1 MIQVFKESYEE
12 LSTLISDWEIKLTKL
27 PERSVTNRQNSQG
40 RSIRQ
45 ILGHMVD
52 SATNNTHR
60 VIHLHYQKSPVKY
73 PDYANL
79 GNNDRWIAIQNYQ
92 EEDWNELVKL
102 WTAVNRH
109 MVHLIAQVDESKL
122 NQQWISALN
131 EKISLREMINDYPR
145 HFKLHLNEI
154 SALINQ
160 LTIEHD

>member
-1 MIQVFKESYEE
+1 MIQIFEESYRE
-12 LSTLISDWEIKLTKL
+12 LSTLISKWETKLAKL
-27 PERSVTNRQNSQG
+27 PERTVTTRQNSQG
-40 RSIRQ
+40 RTIRQ
-45 ILGHMVD
+45 VLGHMVD

-60 VIHLHYQKSPVKY
+60 VVHMHYQKSPVKY

-92 EEDWNELVKL
+92 EEDWSELVKL
-102 WTAVNRH
+102 WAAVNQH
-109 MVHLIAQVDESKL
+109 MVHLIGQVDEDKL

-131 EKISLREMINDYPR
+131 ERISLREMIYDYPR

-160 LTIEHD
+160 LIIEHD

>member
-1 MIQVFKESYEE
+1 MIQSFKEIGAE
-12 LSTLISDWEIKLTKL
+12 LTTLISEWEKKLENL
-27 PERSVTNRQNSQG
+27 PEQTVTNRFNSQN

-60 VIHLHYQKSPVKY
+60 VIHMHYQSSPVKY

-79 GNNDRWIAIQNYQ
+79 GNNERWIAIQNYQ
-92 EEDWNELVKL
+92 EENWSELVRL
-102 WTAVNRH
+102 WAAVNRH
-109 MVHLIAQVDESKL
+109 MVHLIGQVDKSKL
-122 NQQWISALN
+122 NQQWTSALN
-131 EKISLREMINDYPR
+131 EKITLREMISDYPR

>member
-1 MIQVFKESYEE
+1 MIWEFEWICEE
-12 LSTLISDWEIKLTKL
+12 LENLTGEWEPILSAL
-27 PERSVTNRQNSQG
+27 PEETISLRKNSQG

-60 VIHLHYQKSPVKY
+60 VIHMHYQESPVNY

-92 EEDWNELVKL
+92 EEDWNRLIRL
-102 WTAVNRH
+102 WVAVNQHFIHVIRQ
-109 MVHLIAQVDESKL
+109 IEESKL
-122 NQQWISALN
+122 EQQWTSALN
-131 EKISLREMINDYPR
+131 ETVTLREMVNDYPR

-154 SALINQ
+154 SELINQ
-160 LTIEHD
+160 

>member
-1 MIQVFKESYEE
+1 MIPSFEPIREE
-12 LSTLISDWEIKLTKL
+12 LSKLIPVWEEKLGAL
-27 PERSVTNRQNSQG
+27 PEKTISTRKNSQN

-52 SATNNTHR
+52 SATNNIHR
-60 VIHLHYQKSPVKY
+60 VIYMHNQESPVNY

-92 EEDWNELVKL
+92 EEDWGDLIQL
-102 WTAVNRH
+102 WVSVNKH
-109 MVHLIAQVDESKL
+109 MVHLMGQVDESFM
-122 NQQWISALN
+122 NQQWVSALN
-131 EKISLREMINDYPR
+131 EKITLRTLISDFPK

>member
-1 MIQVFKESYEE
+1 MTAELQQICDDLSKLISAWEVE
-12 LSTLISDWEIKLTKL
+12 LSSL
-27 PERSVTNRQNSQG
+27 PEKTISNRFNSQG

-60 VIHLHYQKSPVKY
+60 LIHMHYQKSPVNY

-79 GNNDRWIAIQNYQ
+79 GNNERWIAIQNYQ
-92 EEDWNELVKL
+92 EEEWDELVRL
-102 WTAVNRH
+102 WAAVNRH
-109 MVHLIAQVDESKL
+109 MVHLIRQVDESKL
-122 NQQWISALN
+122 NQYWISALK
-131 EKISLREMINDYPR
+131 ERVTLKEMISDYPR

>member
-1 MIQVFKESYEE
+1 MIAEHLQICKE
-12 LSTLISDWEIKLTKL
+12 LGKHISAWEIKLLSL
-27 PERSVTNRQNSQG
+27 PESTITKRKNSQN

-45 ILGHMVD
+45 IVGHMVD

-60 VIHLHYQKSPVKY
+60 IIHMHYQKNPVQF

-92 EEDWNELVKL
+92 EEDWGELVRL
-102 WTAVNRH
+102 WVAVNRH
-109 MVHLIAQVDESKL
+109 MVHLIGQVDQSKL
-122 NQQWISALN
+122 DQYWTSALK
-131 EKISLREMINDYPR
+131 EKITLREMISDYPR
-145 HFKLHLNEI
+145 HFRLHLNEI

>member
-1 MIQVFKESYEE
+1 MKTEFRQICDE
-12 LSTLISDWEIKLTKL
+12 LGTLISEWEEKLVTL
-27 PERSVTNRQNSQG
+27 PERTITNRKNSQD

-45 ILGHMVD
+45 IIGHMVD

-60 VIHLHYQKSPVKY
+60 VIHMHYTQSPVDY

-92 EEDWNELVKL
+92 EEDWKELVQL
-102 WTAVNRH
+102 WSSVNRH
-109 MVHLIAQVDESKL
+109 MVHLIQQVDESKL
-122 NQQWISALN
+122 NQIWTSALK
-131 EKISLREMINDYPR
+131 ERVTLGEMITDYPR